1 MTIQSVAVS
10 GQPRASA
17 GYPRRWLAAIVMIT
31 GALMDMIDV
40 TIVNVALP
48 TIRRDLQASA
58 TQLEW
63 VVSGY
68 MLAFAAALIIAGNL
82 GDLFGRK
89 KVFLC
94 GVAVFGVASLAAGLS
109 GSGAELIAARV
120 VQGAAAAAMAPQV
133 LATFRAVFAGSERGK
148 AFSIYGAMLGFA
160 SAVGLL
166 LGGVLTDANLFGWSW
181 RAVFFVNVPVAAGSL
196 IAGLRFV
203 PETRDPGA
211 RRPDVPGAVLL
222 AASLVA
228 IVYPL
233 LEGRQFGWPAWVWL
247 LLVAGLAGLGVLGLL
262 EARRGGRRNGGRGG
276 GGRGGGG
283 RGGGGRGG
291 DGAKAPEGAAPL
303 LRAGL
308 FRVPAFAAGLGVQLA
323 FAAGMQ
329 GFFLAFALWLQ
340 AGEHFSPLKAGLTAA
355 AFSVGSFIGAPAA
368 VPLAQRHG
376 RRVLAIGGLLMAAG
390 IAGISLAAPHVGLGG
405 SPWPVVPGLVVAG
418 AGLALL
424 VIPLV
429 NVVLAAVPVE
439 AAGGA
444 SGLFSTA
451 QQLGGAVGVAL
462 AGTVFFGYLN
472 GHSFE
477 AAIVH
482 TAPYAIGAFV
492 LCAILSML
500 LPRTAVSEEAL
511 TES

>member
-1 MTIQSVAVS
+1 MTTSQMAVT
-10 GQPRASA
+10 GRPAA
-17 GYPRRWLAAIVMIT
+17 AGGYPRRWLAAIVMIV

-48 TIRRDLQASA
+48 TIRRDLHASA

-89 KVFLC
+89 RVFLT
-94 GVAVFGVASLAAGLS
+94 GVAVFGLASLAAGLS

-120 VQGAAAAAMAPQV
+120 VQGTAAAAMAPQV
-133 LATFRAVFAGSERGK
+133 LATFRAVFSGAERGK

-166 LGGVLTDANLFGWSW
+166 LGGVLTEANLFGWSW
-181 RAVFFVNVPVAAGSL
+181 RAVFFVNVPVAACAL

-222 AASLVA
+222 AGSLVA

-233 LEGRQFGWPAWVWL
+233 LEGRQLGWPAWVWVL
-247 LLVAGLAGLGVLGLL
+247 LAGGVAGLGVLGLL
-262 EARRGGRRNGGRGG
+262 EARRAGRRAGG
-276 GGRGGGG
+276 
-283 RGGGGRGG
+283 
-291 DGAKAPEGAAPL
+291 PAPL

-308 FRVPAFAAGLGVQLA
+308 FRAPAFAAGLGVQLA
-323 FAAGMQ
+323 FAAGLQ
-329 GFFLAFALWLQ
+329 GYFLALALWLQ
-340 AGEHFSPLKAGLTAA
+340 SGEHFSPLKAGLTAV
-355 AFSVGSFIGAPAA
+355 AFSVGSFLGAPVA
-368 VPLAQRHG
+368 VPLAQRYG
-376 RRVLAIGGLLMAAG
+376 RRVLAIGGVLMAAG
-390 IAGISLAAPHVGLGG
+390 IAGVSLAVSHIGING
-405 SPWPVVPGLVVAG
+405 SPWPVVPGLVVCG

-424 VIPLV
+424 IIPLV

-462 AGTVFFGYLN
+462 LGTVFFGYLN
-472 GHSFE
+472 GHTFE
-477 AAIVH
+477 ASIVH
-482 TAPYAIGAFV
+482 TALYAMGAFA
-492 LCAILSML
+492 LCAVLAML

>member
-1 MTIQSVAVS
+1 MTTSQMAVT
-10 GQPRASA
+10 GRPAA
-17 GYPRRWLAAIVMIT
+17 AGGYPRRWLAAIVMIV

-48 TIRRDLQASA
+48 TIRGDLHASA

-63 VVSGY
+63 VVSAY

-94 GVAVFGVASLAAGLS
+94 GVAVFGLASLAAGLS

-120 VQGAAAAAMAPQV
+120 VQGTAAAAMAPQV
-133 LATFRAVFAGSERGK
+133 LATFRAVFAGAERGK

-166 LGGVLTDANLFGWSW
+166 LGGVLTEANLFGWSW
-181 RAVFFVNVPVAAGSL
+181 RAVFFVNMPVAACAL

-211 RRPDVPGAVLL
+211 RRPNVPGAVLL
-222 AASLVA
+222 AGSLVA

-233 LEGRQFGWPAWVWL
+233 LEGRQLGWPAWVWVL
-247 LLVAGLAGLGVLGLL
+247 LAGGVAGLGVLGLL
-262 EARRGGRRNGGRGG
+262 EARRAQRRA
-276 GGRGGGG
+276 
-283 RGGGGRGG
+283 
-291 DGAKAPEGAAPL
+291 DGPAPL
-303 LRAGL
+303 LRAEL
-308 FRVPAFAAGLGVQLA
+308 FRVPAFAAGLGVQMA
-323 FAAGMQ
+323 FAAGLQ
-329 GFFLAFALWLQ
+329 GFFLALALWLQ
-340 AGEHFSPLKAGLTAA
+340 AGEHFSPLKAGLTAV
-355 AFSVGSFIGAPAA
+355 AFSAGSFLGAPVA
-368 VPLAQRHG
+368 VPLAQRYG
-376 RRVLAIGGLLMAAG
+376 RSVLATGGVLMAAG
-390 IAGISLAAPHVGLGG
+390 IAGVSLAASHVGVNG
-405 SPWPVVPGLVVAG
+405 SPWPVVPGLVVCG

-424 VIPLV
+424 IIPLV

-462 AGTVFFGYLN
+462 LGTVFFGYLN
-472 GHSFE
+472 GHTFE
-477 AAIVH
+477 ASIVH
-482 TAPYAIGAFV
+482 TAPYAMGAFA
-492 LCAILSML
+492 LCAVLSML
-500 LPRTAVSEEAL
+500 LPRTAVSEGAL

>member
-1 MTIQSVAVS
+1 MTTSQVAVT
-10 GQPRASA
+10 GRPTAA
-17 GYPRRWLAAIVMIT
+17 GGYPRRWLGAIVMIV

-48 TIRRDLQASA
+48 TIRRDLHASA

-68 MLAFAAALIIAGNL
+68 MLAFAAALIVAGNL

-89 KVFLC
+89 RVFLI
-94 GVAVFGVASLAAGLS
+94 GVTVFGLASLAAGLS

-120 VQGAAAAAMAPQV
+120 VQGTAAAAMAPQV
-133 LATFRAVFAGSERGK
+133 LATFRAVFTGAERGK

-166 LGGVLTDANLFGWSW
+166 LGGVLTEANLFGWSW
-181 RAVFFVNVPVAAGSL
+181 RAVFFVNIPVAAAAL

-211 RRPDVPGAVLL
+211 RRPDVTGAVLL

-233 LEGRQFGWPAWVWL
+233 LEGRQLGWPAWVWVL
-247 LLVAGLAGLGVLGLL
+247 LAAGVAGLGVLGLL
-262 EARRGGRRNGGRGG
+262 EARRTGRA
-276 GGRGGGG
+276 
-283 RGGGGRGG
+283 
-291 DGAKAPEGAAPL
+291 DGPAPL

-323 FAAGMQ
+323 FAAGLQ
-329 GFFLAFALWLQ
+329 GFFLALALWLQ
-340 AGEHFSPLKAGLTAA
+340 AGEHFSPLKAGLTAV
-355 AFSVGSFIGAPAA
+355 AFSAGSFIGAPVA
-368 VPLAQRHG
+368 VPLAQRYG
-376 RRVLAIGGLLMAAG
+376 RRVLASGGALMAAG
-390 IAGISLAAPHVGLGG
+390 IAGVSLVASHIGVNG
-405 SPWPVVPGLVVAG
+405 SAWPLVPGLVVCG

-424 VIPLV
+424 IIPLV

-451 QQLGGAVGVAL
+451 QQLGGAVGVAVF
-462 AGTVFFGYLN
+462 GTVFFGYLS
-472 GHSFE
+472 GHSYE
-477 AAIVH
+477 ASIAH
-482 TAPYAIGAFV
+482 TAPYAIGAFA
-492 LCAILSML
+492 LCAVLALL
-500 LPRTAVSEEAL
+500 LPRTAVSGQAL
-511 TES
+511 TELEDVGA

>member
-1 MTIQSVAVS
+1 MTTSQAAVTGQSA
-10 GQPRASA
+10 ALA
-17 GYPRRWLAAIVMIT
+17 GDPRRWLGAIVMIV

-48 TIRRDLQASA
+48 TIRRDLHASA

-68 MLAFAAALIIAGNL
+68 MLAFAAALIVAGNL

-89 KVFLC
+89 RVFLI
-94 GVAVFGVASLAAGLS
+94 GVAVFGLASLAAGWS

-166 LGGVLTDANLFGWSW
+166 LGGVLTEANLFGWSW
-181 RAVFFVNVPVAAGSL
+181 RAVFFVNIPVAVAAL

-211 RRPDVPGAVLL
+211 RRPDVTGAVLL

-233 LEGRQFGWPAWVWL
+233 LEGRQLGWPAWVWVL
-247 LLVAGLAGLGVLGLL
+247 LAAGVAGLGVLGLL
-262 EARRGGRRNGGRGG
+262 EARRTGRA
-276 GGRGGGG
+276 
-283 RGGGGRGG
+283 
-291 DGAKAPEGAAPL
+291 DGPAPL
-303 LRAGL
+303 LRTGL
-308 FRVPAFAAGLGVQLA
+308 FRVPAFAAGLGVQMA
-323 FAAGMQ
+323 FAAGLQ
-329 GFFLAFALWLQ
+329 GFFLALALWLQ
-340 AGEHFSPLKAGLTAA
+340 AGEHFSPLKAGLTAV
-355 AFSVGSFIGAPAA
+355 AFSAGSFIGAPVA
-368 VPLAQRHG
+368 VPLAQRYG
-376 RRVLAIGGLLMAAG
+376 RRVLAIGGVLMAAG
-390 IAGISLAAPHVGLGG
+390 IAGVSLVASHIGVNG
-405 SPWPVVPGLVVAG
+405 SAWPVVPGLVVCG

-424 VIPLV
+424 IIPLV

-444 SGLFSTA
+444 SGLFGTA
-451 QQLGGAVGVAL
+451 QQLGGAVGVAVF
-462 AGTVFFGYLN
+462 GTVFFGYLT

-477 AAIVH
+477 ASIVH
-482 TAPYAIGAFV
+482 TAPYAMGAFA
-492 LCAILSML
+492 LCAVLALL
-500 LPRTAVSEEAL
+500 LPRTAVSEQAL

>member
-1 MTIQSVAVS
+1 MTTSQMAVT
-10 GQPRASA
+10 GRPAA
-17 GYPRRWLAAIVMIT
+17 AGGYPRRWLAAIVMIV

-48 TIRRDLQASA
+48 TIRRDLHASA

-63 VVSGY
+63 VVSAY

-89 KVFLC
+89 RVFLA
-94 GVAVFGVASLAAGLS
+94 GVTVFGLASLAAGLS

-120 VQGAAAAAMAPQV
+120 VQGTAAAAMAPQV
-133 LATFRAVFAGSERGK
+133 LATFRAVFAGAERGK

-166 LGGVLTDANLFGWSW
+166 LGGVLTEANLFGWSW
-181 RAVFFVNVPVAAGSL
+181 RAVFFVNIPVAACAL

-233 LEGRQFGWPAWVWL
+233 LEGRQLGWPAWVWVL
-247 LLVAGLAGLGVLGLL
+247 LAGGVAGLGVLGLV
-262 EARRGGRRNGGRGG
+262 EARRAGRRA
-276 GGRGGGG
+276 
-283 RGGGGRGG
+283 
-291 DGAKAPEGAAPL
+291 DGPAPL
-303 LRAGL
+303 LKAGL
-308 FRVPAFAAGLGVQLA
+308 FRGPAFAAGLGVQMA
-323 FAAGMQ
+323 FSAGLQ

-340 AGEHFSPLKAGLTAA
+340 AGEHFSPLKAGLTAV
-355 AFSVGSFIGAPAA
+355 AFSAGSFIGAPVA
-368 VPLAQRHG
+368 VPLAQRYG
-376 RRVLAIGGLLMAAG
+376 RRVLAIGGVLMAAG
-390 IAGISLAAPHVGLGG
+390 IAGVSLVVSHVGVNG
-405 SPWPVVPGLVVAG
+405 SPWPVVPGLVVCG

-424 VIPLV
+424 IIPLV

-444 SGLFSTA
+444 SGLFGTA
-451 QQLGGAVGVAL
+451 QQLGGAVGVAVF
-462 AGTVFFGYLN
+462 GTVFFGYLS

-477 AAIVH
+477 ASIVH
-482 TAPYAIGAFV
+482 TAPYAIGAFA
-492 LCAILSML
+492 LCAVLSML
-500 LPRTAVSEEAL
+500 LPRTAVAEEAL
-511 TES
+511 IES

>member
-1 MTIQSVAVS
+1 MTTSQMAVT
-10 GQPRASA
+10 GRPAA
-17 GYPRRWLAAIVMIT
+17 AGGYPRRWLAAIVMIV

-48 TIRRDLQASA
+48 TIRRDLHASA

-63 VVSGY
+63 VVSAY

-94 GVAVFGVASLAAGLS
+94 GVAVFGLASLAAGLS
-109 GSGAELIAARV
+109 GSGAELIATRV
-120 VQGAAAAAMAPQV
+120 VQGTAAAAMAPQV
-133 LATFRAVFAGSERGK
+133 LATFRAVFAGAERGK

-166 LGGVLTDANLFGWSW
+166 LGGVLTEANLFGWSW
-181 RAVFFVNVPVAAGSL
+181 RAVFFVNVPVAACAL

-222 AASLVA
+222 AGSLVA

-233 LEGRQFGWPAWVWL
+233 LEGRQLGWPAWVWVL
-247 LLVAGLAGLGVLGLL
+247 LAGGVAGLGLLGVL
-262 EARRGGRRNGGRGG
+262 EARRAGRRADGR
-276 GGRGGGG
+276 
-283 RGGGGRGG
+283 
-291 DGAKAPEGAAPL
+291 APL
-303 LRAGL
+303 LQARL
-308 FRVPAFAAGLGVQLA
+308 FRVPAFAAGLGVQMA
-323 FAAGMQ
+323 FSAGLQ

-340 AGEHFSPLKAGLTAA
+340 AGEHFSPLKAGLTAV
-355 AFSVGSFIGAPAA
+355 AFSAGSFIGAPVA
-368 VPLAQRHG
+368 VPLAQRYG
-376 RRVLAIGGLLMAAG
+376 RRVLAIGGVLMAAG
-390 IAGISLAAPHVGLGG
+390 IAGVSLAVSHIGVNG
-405 SPWPVVPGLVVAG
+405 SPWPVVPGLVVCG

-424 VIPLV
+424 IIPLV

-462 AGTVFFGYLN
+462 LGTVFFGYLS

-477 AAIVH
+477 ASMVH
-482 TAPYAIGAFV
+482 TAPYAIGAFA
-492 LCAILSML
+492 LCAVLSML
-500 LPRTAVSEEAL
+500 LPRRAVSDEAL